1 MHLRRLL
8 MVSTFLLILL
18 ACKDKKKQLSE
29 DDIVDYAEFLGLFQE
44 VKLPFQSADTALLA
58 KDNDSL
64 RIPYKIYTQFIS
76 DTTLKPLFG
85 KVARPKIYP
94 VGKAVVKDGE
104 TYLLVKAVAAPK
116 RALLIAVFDQDSFVT
131 AMPVLITGG
140 ANKTGDHSLV
150 NMDSRYTIT
159 TLQQKTASNGQSVYA
174 KKVYVY
180 NTAGVF
186 TLILTESNDQENH
199 PVAILNPIDTLGT
212 VHKLTGDY
220 VQDKKNI
227 LSFRD
232 GRKTNSLL
240 FFAHFEKDG
249 GACKGELKGEAQIL
263 SSKTARFTENNGTC
277 SIDFTFNG
285 NMVTMKEVGG
295 CGSYRDIKCFF
306 EGSYIRKKKP
316 VQKTVRKKK

>member
-8 MVSTFLLILL
+8 MISTLLLMLL
-18 ACKDKKKQLSE
+18 ACKEKKKQLSE
-29 DDIVDYAEFLGLFQE
+29 NDVVDYAEFLDLFPAT
-44 VKLPFQSADTALLA
+44 KLPFQSADTSLLA
-58 KDNDSL
+58 KDADSL

-85 KVARPKIYP
+85 KNTKPKLYP
-94 VGKAVVKDGE
+94 VGKAEVKDGE
-104 TYLLVKAVAAPK
+104 TYLWIKAVASPK
-116 RALLIAVFDQDSFVT
+116 RALLIAVFDKDSFVT
-131 AMPVLITGG
+131 AMPVLVTQGG
-140 ANKTGDHSLV
+140 GRQEDHSLV
-150 NMDSRYTIT
+150 NMDSRNTIT
-159 TLQQKTASNGQSVYA
+159 TLQQKTTSSGQQVYA

-199 PVAILNPIDTLGT
+199 PAAILNPIDTLGM

-220 VQDKKNI
+220 VQDKKNM

-240 FFAHFEKDG
+240 FFIHFEKDG

-263 SSKTARFTENNGTC
+263 SPKTARFTENNGTC
-277 SIDFTFNG
+277 AIDFTFNG
-285 NMVTMKEVGG
+285 NTVTMKEVGG

-306 EGSYIRKKKP
+306 EGSYVRKKKP